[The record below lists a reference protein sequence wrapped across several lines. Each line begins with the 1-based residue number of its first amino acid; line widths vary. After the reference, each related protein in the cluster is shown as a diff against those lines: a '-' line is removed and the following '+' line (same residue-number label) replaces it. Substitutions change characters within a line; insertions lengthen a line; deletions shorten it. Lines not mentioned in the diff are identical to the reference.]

1 MSGIQ
6 SDPPPNSNSNHNSNH
21 NSTSTSKAQEWWLP
35 SFPRWSWTAAF
46 AAGPRNDLI
55 GLLADRALV
64 GLRKHLDPDGPVV
77 QKLLDQHLPK
87 DSVREQL
94 PGLYGS
100 ALSSLRYQRD
110 AYLVGTKHAYEQQQ
124 QREGQGQG
132 QGQGRLQGQGQ
143 LQKKTHQNGNDYNY
157 NYNDDD
163 DDDDKRLPRM
173 PRDAT
178 ALGYA
183 QLVRLGES
191 LLPSET
197 VRASFLP
204 IVLGLPSGA
213 LRTTIVTTV
222 SNALPLAQPP
232 LDAAVKHAVMGVM
245 NDPQIRKLIKSRTQ
259 QILRVE
265 DDDRE
270 RNHERDHEHNR

>member
-6 SDPPPNSNSNHNSNH
+6 SDPPPNSNHNHN
-21 NSTSTSKAQEWWLP
+21 SKAQEWWLP

-77 QKLLDQHLPK
+77 QKLLDQHLPR
-87 DSVREQL
+87 DSIREQL

-124 QREGQGQG
+124 QREEKGQGQG
-132 QGQGRLQGQGQ
+132 QLP
-143 LQKKTHQNGNDYNY
+143 KKTHQNGNDYNY
-157 NYNDDD
+157 DDNDN

-197 VRASFLP
+197 VRASLLP

-270 RNHERDHEHNR
+270 RNHEHNR